1 MALQQQLSDKDT
13 DLASHK
19 ERLTRKKDE
28 IRPAQNEHSQLQKD
42 SDMSCCAHADVASV
56 AEKELKG

>member
-19 ERLTRKKDE
+19 ERLTRKEDE

-42 SDMSCCAHADVASV
+42 SDMSCCAQDAASV
-56 AEKELKG
+56 AQKELKG